1 MKTFLY
7 IAIILLFGLAM
18 VKHRE
23 TQDYSSFD
31 SMIVESKKLR
41 DSALCELKALQHY
54 NDSLMDIYLEK

>member
-23 TQDYSSFD
+23 QTDYSRFD
-31 SMIVESKKLR
+31 SLIIESQKLR
-41 DSALCELKALQHY
+41 DSALCELKYLQQH
-54 NDSLMDIYLEK
+54 NDSLMDLYFK